1 MKRPLF
7 LLSIL
12 IQVSFAV
19 TVTSSRTL
27 HFLAPDDRE
36 WFNGKPLLD
45 LGNGNVIPM
54 VYDTSNCGWWDYTFP
69 NGVLPTQALIRLD
82 SDPQNIVLGKNGL
95 DDSEPLSINF
105 TQIFSQVNP
114 NGTELYFDPSAGYVG
129 WTVMSS
135 LDVRQCNNALPFL
148 LYDTD
153 AQLHGAFSC
162 DNYPNVA
169 TSKCMYPSITYINI
183 SSKIP
188 CIGVTPGIVKP
199 TLDANRR
206 PVYDSTSGC
215 FQSAE
220 AFNQLFQ
227 STPNVNQ
234 VSCKDLSFTRSKN
247 GDWTFDSDQTPE
259 RGFFPLEMNT
269 GVVGTKRESYS
280 RIPFGNG
287 AGTLQTSGVN
297 SAMLQSG
304 FFPSDVNWSNENPAT
319 GRPYLFSYIPQK
331 GEFSYGTNPNVY
343 NNTAWSECPNVSN
356 PGVCRV
362 KAQRNQFFCSMT
374 KFDFVYQEGQYF
386 YFLGDDDFWLFINDK
401 LVIDLGGMHM
411 PAPGAVLLDT
421 LAGLTLG
428 NKYPMDLFHCDRRTD
443 MSNFQIQTN
452 ITPHHPL
459 TKAVQYTKGPVS
471 GSFLFQFLSYPPQ
484 TCATMSDP
492 QMSLVYPQYFR
503 YSLISPTGAPV
514 DGNSA
519 TQELDAY
526 LPENA
531 TVWGGI
537 RVHRDTLW
545 LDSSKITL
553 SGNYTLAIQTQQPV
567 YRYSIPLRL
576 IGTSSINSKTS
587 KMKERAPRRKAT
599 YLLNGKY
606 QGKIVDK

>member
-1 MKRPLF
+1 MKKAFTF
-7 LLSIL
+7 LCIFMN
-12 IQVSFAV
+12 VSFAV
-19 TVTSSRTL
+19 TAGNGRTL
-27 HFLAPDDRE
+27 HLLVPDEMNWFLGRPI
-36 WFNGKPLLD
+36 LD
-45 LGNGNVIPM
+45 LGNGSKVPM
-54 VYDTSNCGWWDYTFP
+54 QFDTSNCGWWDYTFP
-69 NGVLPTQALIRLD
+69 AGNLPTQVLIRLD
-82 SDPQNIVLGKNGL
+82 IEPQDMVLGKNGL
-95 DDSEPLSINF
+95 DDSEPTPINF
-105 TQIFSQVNP
+105 TQVFSQVNP
-114 NGTELYFDPSAGYVG
+114 SGTDLYFDPSVGAAG
-129 WTVMSS
+129 WTAMSS
-135 LDVRQCNNALPFL
+135 LDVRQCNYALPFI

-162 DNYPNVA
+162 DDYPNMA
-169 TSKCMYPSITYINI
+169 TSKCSYPGVTYYDKSNQ
-183 SSKIP
+183 IP

-199 TLDANRR
+199 ILGSNGM
-206 PVYDSTSGC
+206 PVYDSSSGC

-227 STPNVNQ
+227 NTPSVNQ
-234 VSCKDLSFTRSKN
+234 KACLDLILKRSNN
-247 GDWTFDSDQTPE
+247 GDWTFDSDQSPQ
-259 RGFFPLEMNT
+259 RGFFPWDNNI
-269 GVVGTKRESYS
+269 GAAGTKRESFS
-280 RIPFGNG
+280 RIRFGVG

-304 FFPSDVNWSNENPAT
+304 IFPSDVDWSKENPAT
-319 GRPYLFSYIPQK
+319 GLPYLFSYVPQR
-331 GEFSYGTNPNVY
+331 GEFVSGKNPNVY
-343 NNTAWSECPNVSN
+343 NNVAWDACPNASN
-356 PGVCRV
+356 PDACRV

-386 YFLGDDDFWLFINDK
+386 YFLGDDDFWLYINNK

-428 NKYPMDLFHCDRRTD
+428 NRYSLDLFQCDRRTD

-452 ITPHHPL
+452 IAPEYQL
-459 TKAVQYTKGPVS
+459 TKSVQYSKGPVS
-471 GSFLFQFLSYPPQ
+471 GSFLFQFLSYQPQ
-484 TCATMSDP
+484 TCATIMEPWTSLEFP
-492 QMSLVYPQYFR
+492 QIIR

-553 SGNYTLAIQTQQPV
+553 SGNYTLTIQTQQPV
-567 YRYSIPLRL
+567 FRYSMPLRL
-576 IGTSSINSKTS
+576 KGVSSINSKTS
-587 KMKERAPRRKAT
+587 KMKERAHRKKAS

-606 QGKIVDK
+606 HGKIVDN